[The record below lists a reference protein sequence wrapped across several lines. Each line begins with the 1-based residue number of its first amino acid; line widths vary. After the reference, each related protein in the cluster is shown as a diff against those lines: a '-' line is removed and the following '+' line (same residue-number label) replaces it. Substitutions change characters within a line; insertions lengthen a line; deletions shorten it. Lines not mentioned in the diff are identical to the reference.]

1 MDALAS
7 ADPTHIKSKTD
18 ITVTVV
24 EAMRAA
30 IPPERVI
37 AKIGDL
43 MDATRPTKNGPA
55 IDTRAVEVG
64 VRLWLAYTIG
74 LPTQRTENVNVNLD
88 AMSGADMVERLV
100 KSPALREQLRSYL
113 AQADERVMKAT
124 SGRVVDPVEQ

>member
-1 MDALAS
+1 MEAIAT
-7 ADPTHIKSKTD
+7 ADPSHIRSKTD
-18 ITVTVV
+18 ITITVV
-24 EAMRAA
+24 EAMRTA

-37 AKIGDL
+37 EKIAAL
-43 MDATRPTKNGPA
+43 MDATRPTKHGPA

-74 LPTQRTENVNVNLD
+74 LPTQRTENVNVNVD

-113 AQADERVMKAT
+113 LEADERVAKMAK
-124 SGRVVDPVEQ
+124 GRVVEA